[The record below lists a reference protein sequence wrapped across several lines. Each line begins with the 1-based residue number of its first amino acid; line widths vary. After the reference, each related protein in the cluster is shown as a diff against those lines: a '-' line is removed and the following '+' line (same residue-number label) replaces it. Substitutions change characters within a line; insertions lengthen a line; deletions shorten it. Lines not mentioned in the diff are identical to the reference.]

1 MHPGNNLA
9 VPGAAPGRA
18 GDGQA
23 SSAGSRGGRS
33 RASASVGSRSSRT
46 AGATSASSSG
56 SSFPGPGFPSPTTAG
71 SSSPAHAPPRPASP
85 TTTAAAG
92 GTALLSAAAAAV
104 PSRAG
109 GGNTSNAGSSGSSS
123 RSSSAGSSSRSSS
136 VGSSSSGFSSR
147 SGSRSSSGGAASALG
162 GLICILLIIVVVVVL
177 VVLFKRKGAALGGAG
192 GAAPDTPPPPPPPP
206 LPRRPEVDEALNRI
220 RQRDPAFDEAG
231 FLNGVATSF
240 ALVQRAW
247 CEQLP
252 AESRKVMADGIWLR
266 HRTQIEEM
274 AAAGRRNVLE
284 DLHIGRS
291 EIVDCVTDAD
301 SDSITVRIHAYS
313 RDYDVAAPSEGQPG
327 GQIVRGD
334 RVMRL
339 WTEDWTF
346 TRASSATTKA
356 GSGTRQNCPNC
367 GAPLDLDAA
376 GTCAYCKQ
384 LVMAGAYDWVLSRIE
399 QVYSTSS

>member
-1 MHPGNNLA
+1 VTGHVRVDLGHSVAVVGA
-9 VPGAAPGRA
+9 VPA
-18 GDGQA
+18 
-23 SSAGSRGGRS
+23 
-33 RASASVGSRSSRT
+33 
-46 AGATSASSSG
+46 
-56 SSFPGPGFPSPTTAG
+56 
-71 SSSPAHAPPRPASP
+71 
-85 TTTAAAG
+85 
-92 GTALLSAAAAAV
+92 
-104 PSRAG
+104 RAG
-109 GGNTSNAGSSGSSS
+109 GGNSSNAGSSGS
-123 RSSSAGSSSRSSS
+123 RSSSGAGS
-136 VGSSSSGFSSR
+136 GGTSSGFSS
-147 SGSRSSSGGAASALG
+147 GGSGGTGGAGSAIG
-162 GLICILLIIVVVVVL
+162 GLICILLVVVVIVVL
-177 VVLFKRKGAALGGAG
+177 VVLFKRNAGATGAGG

-206 LPRRPEVDEALNRI
+206 LPRRPEVDQGLARI
-220 RQRDPAFDEAG
+220 CERDPAFDEAG

-240 ALVQRAW
+240 YLVQRAW

-274 AAAGRRNVLE
+274 AAAAKRNVLE

-291 EIVDCVTDAD
+291 ELIDCLTDAD

-313 RDYDVAAPSEGQPG
+313 RDYDVATEGG
-327 GQIVRGD
+327 KIVRGD
-334 RVMRL
+334 RVVRL

-346 TRASSATTKA
+346 TRSSSATTKA

-399 QVYSTSS
+399 QVYEAG

>member
-1 MHPGNNLA
+1 VEAGLA
-9 VPGAAPGRA
+9 
-18 GDGQA
+18 
-23 SSAGSRGGRS
+23 S
-33 RASASVGSRSSRT
+33 
-46 AGATSASSSG
+46 
-56 SSFPGPGFPSPTTAG
+56 
-71 SSSPAHAPPRPASP
+71 
-85 TTTAAAG
+85 
-92 GTALLSAAAAAV
+92 
-104 PSRAG
+104 
-109 GGNTSNAGSSGSSS
+109 
-123 RSSSAGSSSRSSS
+123 
-136 VGSSSSGFSSR
+136 
-147 SGSRSSSGGAASALG
+147 
-162 GLICILLIIVVVVVL
+162 
-177 VVLFKRKGAALGGAG
+177 
-192 GAAPDTPPPPPPPP
+192 
-206 LPRRPEVDEALNRI
+206 I

-240 ALVQRAW
+240 NLVQRAW

-274 AAAGRRNVLE
+274 AAAGKKNVLE

-291 EIVDCVTDAD
+291 ELIGCVTDAD

-313 RDYDVAAPSEGQPG
+313 RDYDVANDSGK
-327 GQIVRGD
+327 IVRGD

-346 TRASSATTKA
+346 TRSSSAVTKA

-376 GTCAYCKQ
+376 GTCAYCRQ

-399 QVYSTSS
+399 QVYSSA

>member
-1 MHPGNNLA
+1 MTAPVTLDLA
-9 VPGAAPGRA
+9 LRQAVVGA
-18 GDGQA
+18 
-23 SSAGSRGGRS
+23 
-33 RASASVGSRSSRT
+33 
-46 AGATSASSSG
+46 
-56 SSFPGPGFPSPTTAG
+56 
-71 SSSPAHAPPRPASP
+71 
-85 TTTAAAG
+85 
-92 GTALLSAAAAAV
+92 L

-109 GGNTSNAGSSGSSS
+109 GGQSSNSGSSGSSS
-123 RSSSAGSSSRSSS
+123 RSSGSSSRSS
-136 VGSSSSGFSSR
+136 GSSSGYSSGYG
-147 SGSRSSSGGAASALG
+147 SGYGARSSGGAGSALG
-162 GLICILLIIVVVVVL
+162 GLVCILLVVAVVVVL
-177 VVLFKRKGAALGGAG
+177 VVMFKRNAAGSGGVS
-192 GAAPDTPPPPPPPP
+192 PDTPPPPPPPP
-206 LPRRPEVDEALNRI
+206 MPRRPEVDEALGRI
-220 RQRDPAFDEAG
+220 RQRDPGFDEAG

-240 ALVQRAW
+240 GLVQRAW

-252 AESRKVMADGIWLR
+252 AESRKVMADGVWLR

-291 EIVDCVTDAD
+291 EIIDCVTDAD

-313 RDYDVAAPSEGQPG
+313 RDYDVLVPPGPAGPTPDG

-334 RVMRL
+334 RVVRL

-346 TRASSATTKA
+346 TRSSSATTKA
-356 GSGTRQNCPNC
+356 GSGTRQVCPNC

-399 QVYSTSS
+399 QVYATG

>member
-1 MHPGNNLA
+1 MTAPVVVDLGHSLA
-9 VPGAAPGRA
+9 VVGAVPARA
-18 GDGQA
+18 GGGQ
-23 SSAGSRGGRS
+23 SSNAGSS
-33 RASASVGSRSSRT
+33 GSRSS
-46 AGATSASSSG
+46 
-56 SSFPGPGFPSPTTAG
+56 
-71 SSSPAHAPPRPASP
+71 
-85 TTTAAAG
+85 
-92 GTALLSAAAAAV
+92 
-104 PSRAG
+104 
-109 GGNTSNAGSSGSSS
+109 SSGSSS
-123 RSSSAGSSSRSSS
+123 RSSG
-136 VGSSSSGFSSR
+136 GSSSGFGSGFGAGAGTGAAVGR
-147 SGSRSSSGGAASALG
+147 STRSSGGAGSAIG
-162 GLICILLIIVVVVVL
+162 GLICILLIVVVVVVL
-177 VVLFKRKGAALGGAG
+177 VVMFKRKGAGMAAG
-192 GAAPDTPPPPPPPP
+192 GATPDTPPPPPPPP
-206 LPRRPEVDEALNRI
+206 VPRRPEVDEALARI
-220 RQRDPAFDEAG
+220 RERDPAFDEDG

-240 ALVQRAW
+240 NLVQRAW

-274 AAAGRRNVLE
+274 AAAGKKNVLE

-291 EIVDCVTDAD
+291 EIIDCVTDAD

-313 RDYDVAAPSEGQPG
+313 RDYDVAVPAGDEPAGSGGTKPPG

-346 TRASSATTKA
+346 TRSSSAVTKA

-376 GTCAYCKQ
+376 GTCAYCNQ

-399 QVYSTSS
+399 QVYAQA